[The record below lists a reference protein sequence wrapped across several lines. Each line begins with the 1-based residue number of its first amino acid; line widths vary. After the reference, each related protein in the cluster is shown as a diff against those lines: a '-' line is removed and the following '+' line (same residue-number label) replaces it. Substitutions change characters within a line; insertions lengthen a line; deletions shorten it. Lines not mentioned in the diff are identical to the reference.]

1 MKKASPKSGS
11 SRRQFIG
18 GAAAAVTLSARGGEA
33 LPLVDPIQAAAPTP
47 ALASAGPRAPL
58 DLTTLRVAQTVSGL
72 RQTDEA
78 LTKALPLVTRYRSH
92 AEAFRGIPVATT
104 VEPAFSFDPRRGRKV
119 RTASKA
125 AAPRSA
131 ARPRAPLSAVA
142 APSSPLEIAF
152 ASTEQLQS
160 WLRAGRVSSEEL
172 MKLSLDRLIQHN
184 PTLTCVV
191 TLADLRGVDEAKKA
205 DAERRGPSASLS
217 GLHGIPYGAKDI
229 IDSAGIRTLWGAR
242 PYRDRPVPTTDATSL
257 GRLASTGACLAA
269 KLSTGEL
276 AIGDSWG
283 GEPQFQDGRPLSGA
297 REGIKT
303 RKTKNPWDPTT
314 GSSGSSAG
322 PASAV
327 AAGLVPFALGTET
340 GGSVISPAS
349 TCGVV
354 GLRPTYGRVPRH
366 GVMTLRWT
374 LDKVGV
380 LARSVTDCGLALQA
394 IHGPDGFDGTVTD
407 TPFIWNANSSRPS
420 QLKLGIIESELFQP
434 PVDASEKDRA
444 RFALSRAVFEAA
456 VEVYR
461 KLGFLIVPI
470 ELPDFPSDGLYAIHN
485 AEAGAMFDDITRN
498 AEIDTLEG
506 QGPSDRSTQLRASR
520 FISAVDYLRAQR
532 VRTLMLDATDA
543 MFDKVDVFLA
553 PPSSDSLNIT
563 NLTGHPAIALPAG
576 FIKSDTGIEM
586 PQSIMLTGRI
596 DDEATLLDAA
606 LAFERET
613 PWHARRPPLYS
624 A

>member
-1 MKKASPKSGS
+1 MKKTPTSGS

-18 GAAAAVTLSARGGEA
+18 GAAAAVTLSARGSESA
-33 LPLVDPIQAAAPTP
+33 SSVEPIQATALTP
-47 ALASAGPRAPL
+47 VSQALGPPAPL

-92 AEAFRGIPVATT
+92 AEAFRGTPVATT
-104 VEPAFSFDPRRGRKV
+104 VEPAFSFDPRRGRKI
-119 RTASKA
+119 RTASKGTVVR
-125 AAPRSA
+125 PA
-131 ARPRAPLSAVA
+131 ARPRTAAIA
-142 APSSPLEIAF
+142 APTSPLEIAF
-152 ASTEQLQS
+152 ASAERLQS
-160 WLRAGRVSSEEL
+160 WLRAGHVSSGEL
-172 MKLSLDRLIQHN
+172 MKLSLDRLTQHSA
-184 PTLTCVV
+184 TLTCVV
-191 TLADLRGVDEAKKA
+191 TLADQRGVEEAKKA
-205 DAERRGPSASLS
+205 DALRRGGSTSLS

-242 PYRDRPVPTTDATSL
+242 PYRDRPVPTVDATSL
-257 GRLASTGACLAA
+257 GRLTATGACLAA

-283 GEPQFQDGRPLSGA
+283 GEPQYQDGRPLSGT

-354 GLRPTYGRVPRH
+354 GLRPSYGRVPRH

-407 TPFIWNANSSRPS
+407 TPFIWNANNSRPS
-420 QLKLGIIESELFQP
+420 RLKLGIIESELFRP
-434 PVDASEKDRA
+434 PDDASEKDRA

-461 KLGFLIVPI
+461 KLGFDILPI
-470 ELPDFPSDGLYAIHN
+470 ELPDFPSGQLYAIHN
-485 AEAGAMFDDITRN
+485 AEAGAMFDDITRS

-532 VRTLMLDATDA
+532 VRTLMLDATEA

-563 NLTGHPAIALPAG
+563 NLTGHPAIAL
-576 FIKSDTGIEM
+576 
-586 PQSIMLTGRI
+586 
-596 DDEATLLDAA
+596 
-606 LAFERET
+606 
-613 PWHARRPPLYS
+613 
-624 A
+624 